1 MYICETIDLSPI
13 AKYIHPIGCG
23 FLCDATSLEKFD
35 AQELNSLGEIG
46 SYFLVGAL
54 VNNFVVP
61 PANL

>member
-1 MYICETIDLSPI
+1 
-13 AKYIHPIGCG
+13 
-23 FLCDATSLEKFD
+23 LCDATSLEKFD